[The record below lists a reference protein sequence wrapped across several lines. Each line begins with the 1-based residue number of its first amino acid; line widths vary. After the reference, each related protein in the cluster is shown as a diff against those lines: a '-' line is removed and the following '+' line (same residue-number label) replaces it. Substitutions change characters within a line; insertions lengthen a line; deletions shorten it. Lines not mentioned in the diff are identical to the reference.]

1 MAIRKE
7 KKFEEIN
14 KLRDTLSERDT
25 VVEKL
30 IKDLKSKGGDNMDG
44 EKRANDKLDIMMKAK
59 LNKVEQR
66 AYDNLKEADKLDML
80 SDDQKEQLKKLE
92 EKRKQ

>member
-44 EKRANDKLDIMMKAK
+44 ENVLMI
-59 LNKVEQR
+59 N
-66 AYDNLKEADKLDML
+66 
-80 SDDQKEQLKKLE
+80 
-92 EKRKQ
+92 